1 VELAVKAREAI
12 AVEGASAMQTS
23 PSVAQI
29 TAALL
34 KMMLAVEPR
43 AIARHLSDAT
53 NGTVTMYTSASLVVQ
68 THHATCI
75 SVMVQR

>member
-1 VELAVKAREAI
+1 MELAVKAREAI

-29 TAALL
+29 RAALL
-34 KMMLAVEPR
+34 KMMLVVELR

-53 NGTVTMYTSASLVVQ
+53 NGTVTMYTLASLVVQ